1 VRTSPE
7 REKTVDRDGTIH
19 MEFPGVDGTLP
30 ITVVSRDGS
39 AVVVFLESSTRSGQ
53 TLTLTRNRGTWKL
66 VGVTFGIA

>member
-1 VRTSPE
+1 
-7 REKTVDRDGTIH
+7 

-53 TLTLTRNRGTWKL
+53 SLTLTRNRGTWKL
-66 VGVTFGIA
+66 VSVTFAIA